1 MLTRQAENKV
11 KLEGILSEVNIDD
24 KTFKKNGADTKAIGG
39 SIKILVKQLI
49 NGEQTDLEVPVY
61 FFATALTKNDAPNPA
76 YDSIRKIKDE
86 MVSIAAG
93 GIDAADRVRITN
105 GSIQMNEYYQNG
117 KLISFPR
124 INASFVNKIK
134 KEDCKP
140 EATFV
145 TTFVV
150 GSKVEDVD
158 KDGVATGS
166 YTVNAILP
174 QYGGKVDIIPFK
186 ATAPGVVNAISTYWN
201 IKDTVRASGR
211 LNFSSRIE
219 TVEVPVDFGEPQVQ
233 NRTISVSELIITGG
247 SQTPLDGD
255 NAFDENDI
263 EQALKDRTVRL
274 AALKDK
280 AENKGTSGK
289 APEKNA
295 GFSSFGF

>member
-1 MLTRQAENKV
+1 MLRQAENKV
-11 KLEGILSEVNIDD
+11 RIEGILSEINIDD

-39 SIKILVKQLI
+39 SIKILVKQVI
-49 NGEQTDLEVPVY
+49 NGEPTDLEVPVY
-61 FFATALTKNDAPNPA
+61 LFATALTKTGATNPA
-76 YDSIRKIKDE
+76 YDSIRKIRDE

-105 GSIQMNEYYQNG
+105 GSIQMNEYYSNG

-124 INASFVNKIK
+124 ISASFINKINK
-134 KEDCKP
+134 ADCKP

-145 TTFVV
+145 VTFVV

-158 KDGVATGS
+158 KDGVSTGS
-166 YTVNAILP
+166 YTINAILP
-174 QYGGKVDIIPFK
+174 QYGGKVDVIPFK

-201 IKDTVRASGR
+201 LKDTVRASGR
-211 LNFSSRIE
+211 LNFSSRVE

-247 SQTPLDGD
+247 SQTPLDGEL
-255 NAFDENDI
+255 AFEESDI
-263 EQALKDRTVRL
+263 EQALRERTARL
-274 AALKDK
+274 AEQKDK
-280 AENKGTSGK
+280 AENKGASGK
-289 APEKNA
+289 APAKNT

>member
-11 KLEGILSEVNIDD
+11 RLEGILSEVNIDD

-61 FFATALTKNDAPNPA
+61 FFATALTKNGAPNPA
-76 YDSIRKIKDE
+76 YESIKKIKDE

-201 IKDTVRASGR
+201 VKDTVRASGR